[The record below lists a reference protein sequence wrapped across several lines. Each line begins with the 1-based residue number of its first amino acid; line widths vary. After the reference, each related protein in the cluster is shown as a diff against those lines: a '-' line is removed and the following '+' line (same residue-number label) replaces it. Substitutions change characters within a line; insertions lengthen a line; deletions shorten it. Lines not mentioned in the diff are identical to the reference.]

1 MSLKYALLGFV
12 DMMPIT
18 GYDIKKYFDSAVFF
32 YWSATHTQIYKTL
45 AQMTEEGLVEIEIIQ
60 QYDHPNKKLFTIT
73 EKGKEALRDWV
84 AKPLDLSAIRH
95 ALLVQISWADRL
107 SSEEII
113 NLFSA
118 YAAKLQ
124 DRLDQYY
131 DEKQSSPLK
140 YARSERE
147 ALLWRLTLENG
158 IAVYEA
164 ELTWARH
171 AIKEINAFKDSSS

>member
-18 GYDIKKYFDSAVFF
+18 GYDLKKFFDSAVFF
-32 YWSATHTQIYKTL
+32 YWSATHTQIYQTL
-45 AQMTEEGLVEIEIIQ
+45 AQMTFEGLVEIEVIQ
-60 QYDHPNKKLFTIT
+60 QVNHPNKKLFTIT
-73 EKGKEALRDWV
+73 QKGKEALRDWV
-84 AKPLDLSAIRH
+84 ATPLDLPVVRH

-107 SSEEII
+107 STEEIV

-118 YAAKLQ
+118 YAAKLE
-124 DRLDQYY
+124 DRLNLYH

-147 ALLWRLTLENG
+147 TLLWRLTLENG

-164 ELTWARH
+164 ELKWAKH
-171 AIKEINAFKDSSS
+171 AIEEINTLENHRN